1 MALMDLSMSLKEIR
15 KLNIEVLKK
24 AKDFYERCF
33 EVSGG
38 CDHSVGICECADRMD
53 YERLCSM
60 IEVLEGR
67 MVI

>member
-1 MALMDLSMSLKEIR
+1 MNMDLGMSLKEIR

-24 AKDFYERCF
+24 AKDFYERYF

-53 YERLCSM
+53 
-60 IEVLEGR
+60 
-67 MVI
+67 